1 MCIIFLFLFFAESNH
16 FFKVAMLR
24 MTPATWYFC
33 NRHLVFLIRKRTFHC
48 TSFLAKNH
56 YEVLGV
62 TRNASKEDIKVAF
75 VTLSKKYHPDLNPDL
90 EHASNSFIEVKEAYA
105 VLSSPLKRQEYD
117 TQLHTLDAYSAQ
129 FSNRTYAGS
138 APRSSG
144 FPFGNPNMTD
154 AHTNEYSRPYD
165 YEFDVGADRR
175 APHRPN
181 HAKVIWLLILI
192 MLVGSVVHT
201 FRIKR
206 AHRIHQERSQAESRR
221 NYHVYAQ
228 VRERAR
234 TSSIHEQL
242 DRLSRRQSDTLQK
255 VVPEDSGK

>member
-1 MCIIFLFLFFAESNH
+1 
-16 FFKVAMLR
+16 MLR

-175 APHRPN
+175 ALHRPN